1 MYFKIYVRKTFN
13 ICKTFI
19 KKFCLFD
26 FEHLYFPEENLI
38 VAAIYK
44 KYKID
49 EIRCYQILTD
59 TDSTSIQFIIIS
71 DPSSTYRECDVRDI
85 LFEIF
90 SKTDIRK
97 RFDRSNEF
105 WKKFDVHAPQDE
117 KVLGLYEV
125 ENINDPCYVALAV
138 SNPKEY
144 SEYFE
149 SENCNKKHKGIK
161 KVAKGMEY
169 ENYAERIK
177 PIINFKTYKKPKAD
191 IKSVARISVKKGEI
205 TTYLIKKNKFSQLND
220 KRLYFPNA
228 ITSFPFGHI
237 TLKEIDEYK
246 KDKGRKIEKYFW
258 KEKETL
264 LELEKEALKRNERLN
279 VLDNILKQVPK
290 IASLSTLKFDRNT
303 KFLHKEKINKCVLD
317 YILEARWRNTR
328 TIVHRKHSCGR

>member
-125 ENINDPCYVALAV
+125 ENINDPCYVTLAV
-138 SNPKEY
+138 NPKEY
-144 SEYFE
+144 LEYFG

-161 KVAKGMEY
+161 KGAKGMDY
-169 ENYAERIK
+169 GNYAERIK
-177 PIINFKTYKKPKAD
+177 PIIDLKTYEKPKAD
-191 IKSVARISVKKGEI
+191 IKSVTRISVKKGEI
-205 TTYLIKKNKFSQLND
+205 TTYLIRKIKFSQLID
-220 KRLYFPNA
+220 KQFCFPNA
-228 ITSFPFGHI
+228 IASLPFGHI

-258 KEKETL
+258 KEKEKL
-264 LELEKEALKRNERLN
+264 LELEKEALKKNERLN

-290 IASLSTLKFDRNT
+290 IASLSTPKFDRNT

-317 YILEARWRNTR
+317 YILEAGWRNTR
-328 TIVHRKHSCGR
+328 TIDSS